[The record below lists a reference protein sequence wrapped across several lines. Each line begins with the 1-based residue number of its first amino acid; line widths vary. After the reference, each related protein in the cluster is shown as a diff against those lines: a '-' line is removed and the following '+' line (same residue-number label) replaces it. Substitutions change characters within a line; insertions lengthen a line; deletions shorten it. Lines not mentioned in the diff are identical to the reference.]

1 LDKRAACRDG
11 NTKEDTV
18 FRETLSPNH
27 KIRLTPAMGIFHV
40 VALSIG
46 LIIFTNAF
54 YTGLGIRWPGYIA
67 YVIIGILAVLY
78 VRREMNQW
86 IMAIEEGNIIFLSK
100 TGINEKRLVTMPADL
115 VSKLE
120 PLGDTLPTRPFE
132 RFCRIDGP
140 EKPWRLE
147 GKTDTGADCRVVFCP
162 SKKALQA
169 LREGTGEDAGE

>member
-1 LDKRAACRDG
+1 M
-11 NTKEDTV
+11 
-18 FRETLSPNH
+18 FREILSPNH
-27 KIRLTPAMGIFHV
+27 KIRLTPAMNIFHV
-40 VALSIG
+40 IGFSIG

-86 IMAIEEGNIIFLSK
+86 IMAIEDTTIIFLTK
-100 TGINEKRLVTMPADL
+100 MGLREKRLVTMPVESVTSL
-115 VSKLE
+115 K
-120 PLGDTLPTRPFE
+120 PLGDTLPKRPFE

-140 EKPWRLE
+140 EKPWLLV

-162 SKKALQA
+162 SEKAIQA